1 MEKFRTE
8 PMRVELYVTCVSEQY
23 FNDNLRDYYE
33 FLSCKFV
40 RSKEHGSYFKNF
52 YKLKAFKSVIDT
64 GLDMD
69 FYYTLPCFVC
79 ASEIY

>member
-1 MEKFRTE
+1 MEKFKKET
-8 PMRVELYVTCVSEQY
+8 MSVELYFTCVSEEY
-23 FNDNLRDYYE
+23 FNDNFREYYE

-52 YKLKAFKSVIDT
+52 YKLKDFNSVIDS

-69 FYYTLPCFVC
+69 FYYTLPCFICV
-79 ASEIY
+79 SEIY

>member
-1 MEKFRTE
+1 MEKFRRE
-8 PMRVELYVTCVSEQY
+8 SMRVELYVTCVSEEY

-33 FLSCKFV
+33 FLSCKSV
-40 RSKEHGSYFKNF
+40 RSKEHGSYFKTF
-52 YKLKAFKSVIDT
+52 YKLKGFKSVIDT

-69 FYYTLPCFVC
+69 FYYELPSFIC